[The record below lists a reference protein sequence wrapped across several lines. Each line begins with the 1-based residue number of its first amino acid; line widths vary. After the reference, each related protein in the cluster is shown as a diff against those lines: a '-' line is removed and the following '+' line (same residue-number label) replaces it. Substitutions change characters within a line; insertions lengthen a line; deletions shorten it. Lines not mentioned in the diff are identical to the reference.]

1 MFQIARVLRLWFVL
15 IILLLSSNQ
24 VTAQDRL
31 RIAWSGSSP
40 AHTPIWVVEEKGLLK
55 KYGIDGEIISIA
67 ASSTAVQVLLAGE
80 VDVIIG
86 SVTNLISRLG
96 GGDTVMIM
104 GLVPTF
110 VDHLITHPSITKIEQ
125 LKGRVGAVNRA
136 GTSSEL
142 GIKLT
147 LRKLGLDPNKDV
159 KLVPRGGNP
168 ERLAAIS
175 QGVAYFTHMPEPFV
189 REAERLNLKDFLDIG
204 SLKIPFH
211 WNASHSREAVIKAK
225 RPVIARYVRAMVEA
239 LHFIKTNKE
248 GTKAIIAKKLRMDD
262 QEGLER
268 AYNAY
273 KTIFP
278 EAPYPTVEGVKTF
291 MDDLAVTDS
300 RAASV
305 DLNKYV
311 DMSFVQELE
320 SSGFIKQLYRQ
331 KPVAH
336 K

>member
-1 MFQIARVLRLWFVL
+1 MSKTIGNLLLV
-15 IILLLSSNQ
+15 IILALL
-24 VTAQDRL
+24 VLHLRPGWAQDRL

-40 AHTPIWVVEEKGLLK
+40 AHTPIWVVEERGLLK
-55 KYGIDGEIISIA
+55 KQGIDGEIISIN
-67 ASSTAVQVLLAGE
+67 ASSIAVQVLLAGE

-86 SVTNLISRLG
+86 SVANLTSRLA
-96 GGDTVMIM
+96 GGDTVMIL

-110 VDHLITHPSITKIEQ
+110 VDHLITHPSITRVEQ
-125 LKGRVGAVNRA
+125 LKGKVGAVNRA

-147 LRKLGLDPNKDV
+147 LKRLGIDPDKEV

-175 QGVAYFTHMPEPFV
+175 QGIAQFTHMPEPFV
-189 REAERLNLKDFLDIG
+189 READRLGFRDLLDIG
-204 SLKIPFH
+204 SMKIPFH
-211 WNASHSREAVIKAK
+211 WNASHTRESVIKAR

-248 GTKAIIAKKLRMDD
+248 GTKAILAKKLRMDD

-268 AYNAY
+268 AYRAYNAV
-273 KTIFP
+273 FR
-278 EAPYPTVEGVKTF
+278 EAPYPYVEGVKTF
-291 MDDLAVTDS
+291 MDDLAAS
-300 RAASV
+300 NPKAASA
-305 DLNKYV
+305 DLSKYV

-320 SSGFIKQLYRQ
+320 SSGFIKQLY
-331 KPVAH
+331 KTAAV

>member
-1 MFQIARVLRLWFVL
+1 MPQRLTTS
-15 IILLLSSNQ
+15 ILALLAILNSFSLGL
-24 VTAQDRL
+24 AQERL

-40 AHTPIWVVEEKGLLK
+40 AHTPIWVVEEKNLLK
-55 KYGIDGEIISIA
+55 KNGIDGEVISIN
-67 ASSTAVQVLLAGE
+67 ASSIAVQVLLAGE

-86 SVTNLISRLG
+86 SVANLTSRLAG
-96 GGDTVMIM
+96 ADTIMIL

-125 LKGRVGAVNRA
+125 LKGKVGAVNRA

-147 LRKLGLDPNKDV
+147 LRRLGLDPDKDV
-159 KLVPRGGNP
+159 RLVPRGGNP

-175 QGVAYFTHMPEPFV
+175 QGIAHFTHMPEPFV
-189 REAERLNLKDFLDIG
+189 READRLGLRDFLDIG

-211 WNASHSREAVIKAK
+211 WNGSLTRESVIKT
-225 RPVIARYVRAMVEA
+225 RRSVIARYVRAMVESI
-239 LHFIKTNKE
+239 HFIKTNKE
-248 GTKAIIAKKLRMDD
+248 ATKAILAKRLRMDD
-262 QEGLER
+262 PEGLER

-273 KTIFP
+273 NAIFR
-278 EAPYPTVEGVKTF
+278 EAPYPYVEGVKTF
-291 MDDLAVTDS
+291 MDDLAVTNPK
-300 RAASV
+300 AANV
-305 DLNKYV
+305 DLSKYV

-320 SSGFIKQLYRQ
+320 SSGFIKQMY
-331 KPVAH
+331 K

>member
-1 MFQIARVLRLWFVL
+1 MAHTIHRLTVFSLGL
-15 IILLLSSNQ
+15 IVTLLSLEQ
-24 VTAQDRL
+24 VSAQDRL

-40 AHTPIWVVEEKGLLK
+40 AHTPIWVVEERGLLK
-55 KYGIDGEIISIA
+55 KNGIDGEVISIT
-67 ASSTAVQVLLAGE
+67 ASSIAVQVLLSGE

-86 SVTNLISRLG
+86 SVANLTSRLA
-96 GGDTVMIM
+96 GGDTIMIM

-110 VDHLITHPSITKIEQ
+110 VDHLITHPSITNIEQ
-125 LKGRVGAVNRA
+125 LKGKVGAVNRA

-159 KLVPRGGNP
+159 KLVARGGNP

-175 QGVAYFTHMPEPFV
+175 QGVAQFTHMPEPFV

-211 WNASHSREAVIKAK
+211 WNASHTRESLIKTK

-248 GTKAIIAKKLRMDD
+248 GTKAILAKKLRMDD

-273 KTIFP
+273 NAIFR
-278 EAPYPTVEGVKTF
+278 EAPYPYVEGVKTF
-291 MDDLAVTDS
+291 MDDLALTNPK
-300 RAASV
+300 AATV
-305 DLNKYV
+305 DLSKYV
-311 DMSFVQELE
+311 DMTFVQELD
-320 SSGFIKQLYRQ
+320 SSGFIKQLYKSAAVR
-331 KPVAH
+331 
-336 K
+336 